1 MREHL
6 KTDFFTPALPR
17 VFGHRGCAGTHPENT
32 LESFR
37 AAVASGVQ
45 YLEFDIHMTRD
56 GEVVVAHDAHL
67 KRTCGLD
74 RVIPEMTYSELAKA
88 DAGRMFTLDGATFP
102 FREKG
107 IRVPRLA
114 EVLAEFSKLRM
125 IVEVKQIAPSVVAPM
140 LDVIDRAGMRRNVLV
155 ASEHQEP
162 LDEVRKLAPEIPTNF
177 SYLESGMFIQ
187 AMGTRDASYRPPADA
202 VQIPHRHESWELV
215 TRESVAFAHRLGIEI
230 HVWTVNEESEMSEL
244 LDMDV
249 DGLITDF
256 PGRALEVVRSR
267 ASDGR

>member
-6 KTDFFTPALPR
+6 KTDFFTPTGPR
-17 VFGHRGCAGTHPENT
+17 VFGHRGSAGTHPENT

-37 AAVASGVQ
+37 AAGASGAQ

-56 GEVVVAHDAHL
+56 GEIVVAHDAHL

-74 RVIPEMTYSELAKA
+74 RVIPEMTYAELAKA
-88 DAGRMFTLDGATFP
+88 DAGRMFMLDGATFP

-107 IRVPRLA
+107 IRVPHLA

-125 IVEVKQIAPSVVAPM
+125 IVEIKQIAPSVVAPM

-187 AMGTRDASYRPPADA
+187 AMGTRDANYRPPADA

-215 TRESVAFAHRLGIEI
+215 TPESVAFAHRLGIEV

-244 LDMDV
+244 LDMGV
-249 DGLITDF
+249 DGLISDF
-256 PGRALEVVRSR
+256 PGRALEVVRR
-267 ASDGR
+267 RTDRR

>member
-6 KTDFFTPALPR
+6 DTDFFTPALPR
-17 VFGHRGCAGTHPENT
+17 VFGHRGSAGTHPENT

-37 AAVASGVQ
+37 AAVAAGVQ
-45 YLEFDIHMTRD
+45 CLEFDIHMTLD
-56 GEVVVAHDAHL
+56 GEVVVSHDDHL
-67 KRTCGLD
+67 ERNCG
-74 RVIPEMTYSELAKA
+74 RAGVIREMTYAELQKA

-107 IRVPRLA
+107 IRVPRLS
-114 EVLAEFSKLRM
+114 EVLAEFPKLRM

-187 AMGTRDASYRPPADA
+187 AMGTRDADYRPPADA

-215 TRESVAFAHRLGIEI
+215 TAESVAFAHRLGIEV
-230 HVWTVNEESEMSEL
+230 HVWTVNEEAEMSEL
-244 LDMDV
+244 LEMGV
-249 DGLITDF
+249 DGLISDY
-256 PGRALEVVRSR
+256 PHRALDVVRRRTDSR
-267 ASDGR
+267 

>member
-1 MREHL
+1 MRENL

-17 VFGHRGCAGTHPENT
+17 VFGHRGSAGTHPENT

-37 AAVASGVQ
+37 AAAASGVQ

-74 RVIPEMTYSELAKA
+74 RVIPEMTYTELAKA

-102 FREKG
+102 FREKN
-107 IRVPRLA
+107 IEVPRLA

-125 IVEVKQIAPSVVAPM
+125 IVEVKQIAPSVVAAM
-140 LDVIDRAGMRRNVLV
+140 LDVIDRAGMRRSVLI

-162 LDEVRKLAPEIPTNF
+162 LDEIRKLAPEIPTNF
-177 SYLESGMFIQ
+177 SYLESGIFIQ
-187 AMGTRDASYRPPADA
+187 AMGTRDANYRPPADA

-215 TRESVAFAHRLGIEI
+215 TRQSVDFAHRVGVEV
-230 HVWTVNEESEMSEL
+230 HVWTVNEKTEMSEL
-244 LDMDV
+244 LEMGV
-249 DGLITDF
+249 DGLISDY
-256 PGRALEVVRSR
+256 PDRALEVVR
-267 ASDGR
+267 GRTARR

>member
-1 MREHL
+1 MRENL
-6 KTDFFTPALPR
+6 ETDFFRPALPR
-17 VFGHRGCAGTHPENT
+17 VFGHRGSAGTHPENT

-37 AAVASGVQ
+37 AAVASGAQ

-56 GEVVVAHDAHL
+56 GEIVVAHDEHL
-67 KRTCGLD
+67 KRMCGLD
-74 RVIPEMTYSELAKA
+74 RLIPDMTYVELATA

-102 FREKG
+102 FRGKG

-114 EVLAEFSKLRM
+114 DVLTEFSKLRM
-125 IVEVKQIAPSVVAPM
+125 IVEAKQIAPSVVAPM
-140 LDVIDRAGMRRNVLV
+140 LDVIDRAAMRRMVLV

-187 AMGTRDASYRPPADA
+187 AMGTRDANYQPPADA

-215 TRESVAFAHRLGIEI
+215 TPESVAFAHRMGVEV
-230 HVWTVNEESEMSEL
+230 HVWTVNEEPEMSEL
-244 LDMDV
+244 LDMGV
-249 DGLITDF
+249 DGLISDF
-256 PGRALEVVRSR
+256 PNRALEVVRR
-267 ASDGR
+267 RLKLR

>member
-1 MREHL
+1 MREPL
-6 KTDFFTPALPR
+6 KTDFFKPPLPR
-17 VFGHRGCAGTHPENT
+17 VFGHRGSAGTHPENT

-56 GEVVVAHDAHL
+56 GEIVVAHDEHL
-67 KRTCGLD
+67 KRTCELD
-74 RVIPEMTYSELAKA
+74 RVIPEMTYAELAAA

-107 IRVPRLA
+107 IKLPRLSK
-114 EVLAEFSKLRM
+114 VLAEFPKLRM

-140 LDVIDRAGMRRNVLV
+140 LDVLDRAGMRRNVLV
-155 ASEHQEP
+155 ASEHQAP
-162 LDEVRKLAPEIPTNF
+162 LDEVRKLAPDIPTNF

-187 AMGTRDASYRPPADA
+187 AMGTRDAGYRPPGDA

-215 TRESVAFAHRLGIEI
+215 TRESVDFAHRVGVEV
-230 HVWTVNEESEMSEL
+230 HVWTVNEEAEMTEL
-244 LDMDV
+244 LEIGV
-249 DGLITDF
+249 DGLISDY
-256 PGRALEVVRSR
+256 PARALDVVRR
-267 ASDGR
+267 RTNRR